1 MGLIKAGMGALGG
14 TLSGSMERVFLL
26 RIYAERSARYKGTE
40 ENDRSFF

>member
-14 TLSGSMERVFLL
+14 TLVFLL
-26 RIYAERSARYKGTE
+26 RIYAERSACYKGTE